1 MEDSASAPRLD
12 VRTPRRLI
20 PLLWVVVIAIFIA
33 FAFFA
38 SSLCIACLISG
49 FLAILCDPVPTF
61 LERWRVPRALSAA
74 LLVFLGT
81 VLLGLGVRASYGR
94 VSDFIGA
101 IPEYSDRIR
110 ELLTPLRQNIEK
122 VQKTAGTLDPAN
134 IPKKRIPEVRVNES
148 PTWPSYLIRGVGTVW
163 GALIVAAVVPFLMF
177 FMLARKM
184 HLYHWLTGA
193 LGNYIDVPLFTDR
206 LSQMV
211 RGFAVGNLVIG
222 TAMAATTV
230 GVLLSLKLQGAV
242 LLGIASGFLNLI
254 PFLGAILAA
263 LIPIMP
269 ALAQFDTVGPVVVIF
284 IAVLSLHLISAN
296 LLIPK
301 FIGSRV
307 NIGPVAATIGLLFWG
322 WLWGVMGILL
332 AVPLTAFV
340 KLIADSHPSLIQISN
355 LLAETP
361 RSPRP
366 WPQPGSQAP
375 PRAVP
380 FLGNAPQSD
389 SKD

>member
-1 MEDSASAPRLD
+1 
-12 VRTPRRLI
+12 
-20 PLLWVVVIAIFIA
+20 
-33 FAFFA
+33 
-38 SSLCIACLISG
+38 
-49 FLAILCDPVPTF
+49 
-61 LERWRVPRALSAA
+61 
-74 LLVFLGT
+74 
-81 VLLGLGVRASYGR
+81 
-94 VSDFIGA
+94 
-101 IPEYSDRIR
+101 
-110 ELLTPLRQNIEK
+110 
-122 VQKTAGTLDPAN
+122 
-134 IPKKRIPEVRVNES
+134 
-148 PTWPSYLIRGVGTVW
+148 
-163 GALIVAAVVPFLMF
+163 
-177 FMLARKM
+177 
-184 HLYHWLTGA
+184 
-193 LGNYIDVPLFTDR
+193 
-206 LSQMV
+206 V